1 MKLRI
6 ILAILIASLLLNS
19 CEKDDSGDSG
29 NAAGK
34 LYVRSLYSLVTGS
47 VSIDW
52 YYMDD
57 NGEFVKNPKNGVQP
71 VDMVAEKKNNQQN
84 TGTYTIYKE
93 NNNSYIK
100 ITWASGSTTTM
111 GLKYQN
117 GDISEMDIMGIMI
130 RQTGLPKNYKL
141 NAAYEGANTDMY
153 FRFNTDGT
161 FTFKD
166 YDLETYKWET
176 YTGKYE
182 INGNNLNLKFDE
194 GTVLLCMI
202 AVLDNGDLIINREYY
217 EKQ

>member
-1 MKLRI
+1 MKTRT
-6 ILAILIASLLLNS
+6 ILAILFATILLSS
-19 CEKDDSGDSG
+19 CKKDESDNPGSS
-29 NAAGK
+29 AK
-34 LYVRSLYSLVTGS
+34 LYVRSLYSLVTGI
-47 VSIDW
+47 VYIDW
-52 YYMDD
+52 YYMGD

-71 VDMVAEKKNNQQN
+71 VDMVAEKKNNLQN

-100 ITWASGSTTTM
+100 ITWSSGSTTTM
-111 GLKYQN
+111 VLKYQN

-141 NAAYEGANTDMY
+141 NAAYEGASTDMY
-153 FRFNTDGT
+153 FKFNTDGT

-166 YDLETYKWET
+166 YDLQTYIWET

-182 INGNNLNLKFDE
+182 INGNNLNLKFDD
-194 GTVLLCMI
+194 GTILLCMI

-217 EKQ
+217 EKL

>member
-1 MKLRI
+1 MKTRT
-6 ILAILIASLLLNS
+6 ILAILFATILLSS
-19 CEKDDSGDSG
+19 CKKDESDNPGSS
-29 NAAGK
+29 GK
-34 LYVRSLYSLVTGS
+34 LYVRSLYSLVTGI
-47 VSIDW
+47 VYIDW
-52 YYMDD
+52 YYMGD

-71 VDMVAEKKNNQQN
+71 VDMVAEKKNNLQN
-84 TGTYTIYKE
+84 TGNYTIYKE

-100 ITWASGSTTTM
+100 ITWSSGSTTTM

-117 GDISEMDIMGIMI
+117 GDISEMDIMGTMI
-130 RQTGLPKNYKL
+130 RQTGLTKNYKL
-141 NAAYEGANTDMY
+141 NAAYQGASTDMN

-166 YDLETYKWET
+166 YDLQTYKWET

-182 INGNNLNLKFDE
+182 INGNNLNLKFDDD
-194 GTVLLCMI
+194 TILLCMI